1 MIEYKLN
8 DQQLKEQ
15 IERLQCEALNAKARG
30 QWRMYRDIRKRML
43 NLQAILY
50 DRMKAA

>member
-1 MIEYKLN
+1 MIEYKLT
-8 DQQLKEQ
+8 DDDLKER

-30 QWRMYRDIRKRML
+30 QWRTYREIRKRML